1 MTDLAG
7 LIDELVAANHILY
20 DRGVV
25 DGFGHVSVRH
35 PDHADRFLLARSMA
49 PSLVGAGD
57 ILTFDLAGEE
67 CSGDG
72 RTPYLERFIHGEIFR
87 ARPDVFSVV
96 HSHSPAVVPF
106 SVVPSVTLRPIYH
119 MCGFLGCNTPVFE
132 IRETAGEATDML
144 IRDQSLGATLAASL
158 GPNAA
163 ILMRGHGSTC
173 VGATLRQAVYRAVYL
188 EMNARLQ
195 NDAMRLGPVVF
206 LTEAEAAAA
215 AATNDAQINR
225 AYDLWLSQCRR

>member
-1 MTDLAG
+1 MAELSG

-35 PDHADRFLLARSMA
+35 PDHPEQFLLARSMA
-49 PSLVGAGD
+49 PSLVGASD
-57 ILTFDLAGEE
+57 ILTFDLDGQE
-67 CSGDG
+67 CTGDG
-72 RTPYLERFIHGEIFR
+72 RTAYLERFIHSEIFR
-87 ARPDVFSVV
+87 ARPDVIAVV

-106 SVVPSVTLRPIYH
+106 SVVPSVSLRPIYH

-132 IRETAGEATDML
+132 IRETSGDATDML
-144 IRDQSLGATLAASL
+144 IRNQALGAALAASL
-158 GPNAA
+158 GANAA

-206 LTEAEAAAA
+206 LSEAEAAAA

-225 AYDLWLSQCRR
+225 AYDLWLSQCRP

>member
-1 MTDLAG
+1 
-7 LIDELVAANHILY
+7 
-20 DRGVV
+20 
-25 DGFGHVSVRH
+25 
-35 PDHADRFLLARSMA
+35 
-49 PSLVGAGD
+49 
-57 ILTFDLAGEE
+57 
-67 CSGDG
+67 
-72 RTPYLERFIHGEIFR
+72 
-87 ARPDVFSVV
+87 
-96 HSHSPAVVPF
+96 
-106 SVVPSVTLRPIYH
+106 